1 MIVLASA
8 SPRRKDILTT
18 AGVEFKTAVSQAE
31 ERLDPALPPGEAA
44 ARAARVKAE
53 DVAKNYPNDCVVGA
67 DTIVVLDGEILGKP
81 KDKAD
86 AAVMLK
92 KLSGREHTVF
102 TGVCVLKD
110 GAASCFSE
118 ATKVEFYP
126 LTDEEIEEYVESGE
140 PMDKA
145 GAYGIQGIGCA
156 LVRGITGDFFNI
168 MGFPIARV
176 LRAIKNLCF

>member
-44 ARAARVKAE
+44 AQAARVKAG
-53 DVAKNYPNDCVVGA
+53 DVAKTYPDDCVVGA

-86 AAVMLK
+86 AVAMLK
-92 KLSGREHTVF
+92 KLSGREHTVY
-102 TGVCVLKD
+102 TGVCIIKD
-110 GAASCFSE
+110 GAESCFSE
-118 ATKVEFYP
+118 ATNVEFYP
-126 LTDEEIEEYVESGE
+126 LTETEIEEYVETGE

-156 LVRGITGDFFNI
+156 LVRGITGDYFNV

-176 LRAIKNLCF
+176 LRAIREMA